1 MKFRRLNETAFVDFC
16 ENVSTVLAGSELAG
30 IKTSVR
36 TTLAAAIG
44 TLPAKLGEQALDLI
58 TLEGQRKAA
67 VSEREATRQ
76 QLNSLMSQV
85 QKALAA
91 GFAPKEQYDLC
102 NFDFPATPVGAY
114 IPHDPTDLAV
124 TGSSNRTNSG
134 RFKGNNRTNS
144 VHFEIWRRSGASGEW
159 IFISTVSKQKFIDS
173 PVTPGQYYE
182 YKVRAVARQAVS
194 NFSNTAIVYG
204 T

>member
-1 MKFRRLNETAFVDFC
+1 
-16 ENVSTVLAGSELAG
+16 
-30 IKTSVR
+30 
-36 TTLAAAIG
+36 
-44 TLPAKLGEQALDLI
+44 
-58 TLEGQRKAA
+58 
-67 VSEREATRQ
+67 
-76 QLNSLMSQV
+76 MSQV

-91 GFAPKEQYDLC
+91 AFAPKEQYDLC

-114 IPHDPTDLAV
+114 IPQDPTDLAV

-144 VHFEIWRRSGASGEW
+144 VHFEVWRRAGDSGQW
-159 IFISTVSKQKFIDS
+159 IYIRTVSKQKFVDS

-194 NFSNTAIVYG
+194 NFSNSAIVYG
-204 T
+204 K